1 MTVVVG
7 MVDFVEFDCFF
18 TSSWSTMVIRAG
30 TTPLGRKGGCVY
42 GSFYE
47 RLYWLTTFSIDGND
61 IAKGNSSCASL
72 LLATY

>member
-1 MTVVVG
+1 
-7 MVDFVEFDCFF
+7 
-18 TSSWSTMVIRAG
+18 MVIRAG